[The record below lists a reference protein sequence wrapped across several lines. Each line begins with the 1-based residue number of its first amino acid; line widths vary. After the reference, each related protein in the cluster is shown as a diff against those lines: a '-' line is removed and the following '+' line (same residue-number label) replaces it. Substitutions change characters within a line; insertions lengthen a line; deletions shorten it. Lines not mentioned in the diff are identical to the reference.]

1 MIFSL
6 QAFEVELS
14 TNYLSSILLANTDGY
29 QLTMISNQAS
39 FTPSRYCER
48 YLIGSSGKQPP
59 AQKPEGS
66 IEVHQLRKKSFGG

>member
-14 TNYLSSILLANTDGY
+14 TNYLSSIFIAKTKTY

-39 FTPSRYCER
+39 FTLSSYCER
-48 YLIGSSGKQPP
+48 YLIGSRGKQPP